1 MSSCGDICREIARVA
16 HELYEKSGMIDGR
29 DIENWLEAERVV
41 MARHAELEKTAE
53 SSSPKEGCAPKK
65 KAKSRPALK
74 KSEPTG
80 RDKKTKTAKT
90 KKK

>member
-1 MSSCGDICREIARVA
+1 MNFTRRAEW
-16 HELYEKSGMIDGR
+16 IDGR
-29 DIENWLEAERVV
+29 DIENWLEGERVV

-65 KAKSRPALK
+65 KAKSRPASK

-90 KKK
+90 KKEVVL